1 MSGQRSMVSGLSAS
15 VLAMLLVASCSARD
29 SEPADPTEV
38 TSTQSQSVELLTGS
52 DCPHFDCQG
61 ALDPGRYRAE
71 YFDPTIEFE
80 IRSPGWTWAY
90 SGNFAMIADE
100 SHQEL
105 YASDGIYLLRD
116 PAIASQ
122 DCGDEK
128 ATESV
133 EPGVGASVRELVR
146 WLEGSPSLDV
156 SEPVPVTVGGLNGM
170 RLDLRLDPGWKQTC
184 FYSDPMPTAP
194 LIINKADVGGYN
206 WAMLPGMSLRW
217 YVLDSGDGVM
227 VIDIEDGPGGASHDD
242 LFRSG
247 GQIVGSFRFS

>member
-1 MSGQRSMVSGLSAS
+1 MVSGLGVT
-15 VLAMLLVASCSARD
+15 VLAISLVASCSAREA
-29 SEPADPTEV
+29 EPADPTEES
-38 TSTQSQSVELLTGS
+38 STPSPSVELLTSS

-80 IRSPGWTWAY
+80 ISSPGWTWSY
-90 SGNFAMIADE
+90 SGSFAMIADE

-122 DCGDEK
+122 DCSDEK

-133 EPGVGASVRELVR
+133 EPGVGSSVRELVS
-146 WLEGSPSLDV
+146 WLDGAPSLDV
-156 SEPVPVTVGGLNGM
+156 SEPVPATVGGLNGM
-170 RLDLRLDPGWKQTC
+170 RLDLQLDPGWKQTC
-184 FYSDPMPTAP
+184 FYSGRTPVAP

-217 YVLDSGDGVM
+217 YVLDSDDGVL
-227 VIDIEDGPGGASHDD
+227 VVDIEDGPGGASHDD
-242 LFRSG
+242 VFRMG
-247 GQIVGSFRFS
+247 GQIVESFVFSSPS